1 MEMKNLH
8 SSIIQFRDDRNWK
21 QFHSLKDLL
30 LGLNIECGE
39 LSELFLWKSNE
50 EIGNIPKEK
59 VEHEL
64 ADIFIFL
71 NYISH
76 HFNIDLEKAV
86 VEKMKVNAEKYP
98 VEKSFGSN
106 KKYDQL

>member
-1 MEMKNLH
+1 MAMNDLH
-8 SSIIQFRDDRNWK
+8 SSIISFRDERNWK
-21 QFHSLKDLL
+21 QFHTLKDLL

-39 LSELFLWKSNE
+39 LNELFLWKSE
-50 EIGNIPKEK
+50 KEIAEVPKEK

-86 VEKMKVNAEKYP
+86 KEKLEINAKKYP
-98 VEKSFGSN
+98 VDKSFGSN

>member
-1 MEMKNLH
+1 MKDLH
-8 SSIIQFRDDRNWK
+8 HQIISFRDERNWK
-21 QFHSLKDLL
+21 QFHTLKDLL

-39 LSELFLWKSNE
+39 LNELFLWKSEE
-50 EIGNIPKEK
+50 EIAKVPKEK

-64 ADIFIFL
+64 ADIFIFV

-76 HFNIDLEKAV
+76 HFDIDLEKAV
-86 VEKMKVNAEKYP
+86 TEKLKINAKKYP
-98 VEKSFGSN
+98 VDKSFGSN